1 MQDNDFWI
9 GQEQIPVDL
18 SLLLTYSNDEDYWY
32 APGEYALRV
41 YTVDTLNTNFARP
54 CFAFGERTSNPEMED
69 VSGAIENTLHE
80 LLDSG
85 ATPEDVYRIMGLV
98 KESELSPE
106 TKEADSY
113 LPIDLGYCIDGN
125 IVSYEAVPE
134 SVATVPEN
142 VDYPRYAEA
151 MESHVPLPI
160 ATQIAKHDFS
170 HRQADILMEAARN
183 PHVSPETLET
193 IADKTLSSGKMRGLL
208 DIASVGKNPLDFHNM
223 DEQTLKAAVSVLFH
237 GGKDLPVTELD
248 LAQLR
253 SVDLALMDGASPA
266 EAMRAAEKSASAE
279 PEVPAASLASEADAM
294 RLTEHE
300 YNGFQANAIIAA
312 ALNPAVGED
321 VLDALATPKYT
332 AAQMTA
338 IAKIAIRGGDFARF
352 LDPQMDAR
360 RMEAAY
366 LVVAHG
372 GSDLPVEHLSRSQ
385 LLTINNIL
393 LRGHIPYETVRA
405 IAKPAFTP
413 ESMEVIAAAMEN
425 ARHDPYTGEHS
436 LTEAQVA
443 RIMNPEYRPEQ
454 QIALLTAMRGQ
465 TPVADL
471 SDADF
476 AGLFPASL
484 SVEQMSA
491 CAYAVNRCG
500 YNSPLLM
507 MTMQACADMNAQQ
520 LMAVFDATAAE
531 FSDATMAKVS
541 TILMHTPALTSQQM
555 RYLLAEARDG
565 TPFPALES
573 MKEHLLAQVEPEKAQ
588 VTETGIKSE
597 SRDMASGK
605 EALAEQAGLDG
616 TQKINQ
622 NKEME

>member
-1 MQDNDFWI
+1 M
-9 GQEQIPVDL
+9 
-18 SLLLTYSNDEDYWY
+18 
-32 APGEYALRV
+32 
-41 YTVDTLNTNFARP
+41 
-54 CFAFGERTSNPEMED
+54 
-69 VSGAIENTLHE
+69 
-80 LLDSG
+80 
-85 ATPEDVYRIMGLV
+85 TPDG
-98 KESELSPE
+98 KTFDPE
-106 TKEADSY
+106 TVTDKQLVQYEQAIDRGLTEAD
-113 LPIDLGYCIDGN
+113 
-125 IVSYEAVPE
+125 V
-134 SVATVPEN
+134 
-142 VDYPRYAEA
+142 
-151 MESHVPLPI
+151 
-160 ATQIAKHDFS
+160 
-170 HRQADILMEAARN
+170 
-183 PHVSPETLET
+183 
-193 IADKTLSSGKMRGLL
+193 
-208 DIASVGKNPLDFHNM
+208 
-223 DEQTLKAAVSVLFH
+223 
-237 GGKDLPVTELD
+237 
-248 LAQLR
+248 
-253 SVDLALMDGASPA
+253 
-266 EAMRAAEKSASAE
+266 
-279 PEVPAASLASEADAM
+279 M

-393 LRGHIPYETVRA
+393 LQGHIPYETVRA

-465 TPVADL
+465 TPVAEL

-500 YNSPLLM
+500 YNTPLLM

-555 RYLLAEARDG
+555 HYLLAEARDG

-573 MKEHLLAQVEPEKAQ
+573 MKEHLLAQAEPEKAL
-588 VTETGIKSE
+588 VAETGVKSE

-605 EALAEQAGLDG
+605 EALAEQAGLDD
-616 TQKINQ
+616 TKKINQ

>member
-1 MQDNDFWI
+1 MPDNDFWI

-18 SLLLTYSNDEDYWY
+18 SLLLTYHNDEDYWY

-54 CFAFGERTSNPEMED
+54 CFALGERKFDPEMED

-183 PHVSPETLET
+183 PHVSSETLET
-193 IADKTLSSGKMRGLL
+193 IASRIRKRQMAPCDKAVSWAERRTPMTPDGKTFDPETVTDKQLVQYEQAIDRGL
-208 DIASVGKNPLDFHNM
+208 
-223 DEQTLKAAVSVLFH
+223 T
-237 GGKDLPVTELD
+237 
-248 LAQLR
+248 
-253 SVDLALMDGASPA
+253 
-266 EAMRAAEKSASAE
+266 
-279 PEVPAASLASEADAM
+279 EADAM

-393 LRGHIPYETVRA
+393 LQGHIPYETVRA

-443 RIMNPEYRPEQ
+443 RIMNPEYRPGQ

-500 YNSPLLM
+500 YNAPLLM

-573 MKEHLLAQVEPEKAQ
+573 MKEHLLAQVEPEKAL
-588 VTETGIKSE
+588 VAETGVKSE

>member
-1 MQDNDFWI
+1 M
-9 GQEQIPVDL
+9 
-18 SLLLTYSNDEDYWY
+18 
-32 APGEYALRV
+32 
-41 YTVDTLNTNFARP
+41 
-54 CFAFGERTSNPEMED
+54 
-69 VSGAIENTLHE
+69 
-80 LLDSG
+80 
-85 ATPEDVYRIMGLV
+85 TPDG
-98 KESELSPE
+98 KTFDPE
-106 TKEADSY
+106 TVTDKQLVQYEQA
-113 LPIDLGYCIDGN
+113 ID
-125 IVSYEAVPE
+125 
-134 SVATVPEN
+134 
-142 VDYPRYAEA
+142 
-151 MESHVPLPI
+151 
-160 ATQIAKHDFS
+160 
-170 HRQADILMEAARN
+170 
-183 PHVSPETLET
+183 
-193 IADKTLSSGKMRGLL
+193 RGL
-208 DIASVGKNPLDFHNM
+208 
-223 DEQTLKAAVSVLFH
+223 T
-237 GGKDLPVTELD
+237 
-248 LAQLR
+248 
-253 SVDLALMDGASPA
+253 
-266 EAMRAAEKSASAE
+266 
-279 PEVPAASLASEADAM
+279 EADAM

-372 GSDLPVEHLSRSQ
+372 GSDLPVERLSRSQ

-393 LRGHIPYETVRA
+393 LQGHIPYETVRA

-500 YNSPLLM
+500 YNAPLLM
-507 MTMQACADMNAQQ
+507 MTMQACADMNA
-520 LMAVFDATAAE
+520 
-531 FSDATMAKVS
+531 
-541 TILMHTPALTSQQM
+541 
-555 RYLLAEARDG
+555 
-565 TPFPALES
+565 
-573 MKEHLLAQVEPEKAQ
+573 
-588 VTETGIKSE
+588 
-597 SRDMASGK
+597 
-605 EALAEQAGLDG
+605 
-616 TQKINQ
+616 
-622 NKEME
+622 

>member
-1 MQDNDFWI
+1 M
-9 GQEQIPVDL
+9 
-18 SLLLTYSNDEDYWY
+18 
-32 APGEYALRV
+32 
-41 YTVDTLNTNFARP
+41 
-54 CFAFGERTSNPEMED
+54 
-69 VSGAIENTLHE
+69 
-80 LLDSG
+80 
-85 ATPEDVYRIMGLV
+85 TPDG
-98 KESELSPE
+98 KTFDPE
-106 TKEADSY
+106 TVTDKQLVQYEQA
-113 LPIDLGYCIDGN
+113 ID
-125 IVSYEAVPE
+125 
-134 SVATVPEN
+134 
-142 VDYPRYAEA
+142 
-151 MESHVPLPI
+151 
-160 ATQIAKHDFS
+160 
-170 HRQADILMEAARN
+170 
-183 PHVSPETLET
+183 
-193 IADKTLSSGKMRGLL
+193 RGL
-208 DIASVGKNPLDFHNM
+208 
-223 DEQTLKAAVSVLFH
+223 T
-237 GGKDLPVTELD
+237 
-248 LAQLR
+248 
-253 SVDLALMDGASPA
+253 
-266 EAMRAAEKSASAE
+266 
-279 PEVPAASLASEADAM
+279 EADAM

-372 GSDLPVEHLSRSQ
+372 GSDLPVERLSRSQ

-393 LRGHIPYETVRA
+393 LRGHIPYET
-405 IAKPAFTP
+405 
-413 ESMEVIAAAMEN
+413 AMEN

-500 YNSPLLM
+500 YNTPLLM

-573 MKEHLLAQVEPEKAQ
+573 MKEHLLAQAEPEKAQ
-588 VTETGIKSE
+588 VIETGVKSE

-605 EALAEQAGLDG
+605 EALAEQTGLDS

>member
-1 MQDNDFWI
+1 M
-9 GQEQIPVDL
+9 
-18 SLLLTYSNDEDYWY
+18 
-32 APGEYALRV
+32 
-41 YTVDTLNTNFARP
+41 
-54 CFAFGERTSNPEMED
+54 
-69 VSGAIENTLHE
+69 
-80 LLDSG
+80 
-85 ATPEDVYRIMGLV
+85 TPDG
-98 KESELSPE
+98 KTFDPE
-106 TKEADSY
+106 TVTDKQLVQYEQA
-113 LPIDLGYCIDGN
+113 ID
-125 IVSYEAVPE
+125 
-134 SVATVPEN
+134 
-142 VDYPRYAEA
+142 
-151 MESHVPLPI
+151 
-160 ATQIAKHDFS
+160 
-170 HRQADILMEAARN
+170 
-183 PHVSPETLET
+183 
-193 IADKTLSSGKMRGLL
+193 RGL
-208 DIASVGKNPLDFHNM
+208 
-223 DEQTLKAAVSVLFH
+223 T
-237 GGKDLPVTELD
+237 
-248 LAQLR
+248 
-253 SVDLALMDGASPA
+253 
-266 EAMRAAEKSASAE
+266 
-279 PEVPAASLASEADAM
+279 EADAM

-312 ALNPAVGED
+312 ALNPAVGEG

-372 GSDLPVEHLSRSQ
+372 GSDLPVERLSRSQ

-393 LRGHIPYETVRA
+393 LQGHIPYETVRA

-500 YNSPLLM
+500 YYNTPLLM

-531 FSDATMAKVS
+531 LSDATMAKVS

-555 RYLLAEARDG
+555 CYLLAEARDG

-573 MKEHLLAQVEPEKAQ
+573 MKEHLLAQV
-588 VTETGIKSE
+588 TETGVKSE

-605 EALAEQAGLDG
+605 EALAEQAGLDD
-616 TQKINQ
+616 TKKINQ

>member
-1 MQDNDFWI
+1 MTPDGKTFDSETVTDKQLV
-9 GQEQIPVDL
+9 QYEQ
-18 SLLLTYSNDEDYWY
+18 
-32 APGEYALRV
+32 
-41 YTVDTLNTNFARP
+41 
-54 CFAFGERTSNPEMED
+54 
-69 VSGAIENTLHE
+69 AI
-80 LLDSG
+80 D
-85 ATPEDVYRIMGLV
+85 
-98 KESELSPE
+98 
-106 TKEADSY
+106 
-113 LPIDLGYCIDGN
+113 
-125 IVSYEAVPE
+125 
-134 SVATVPEN
+134 
-142 VDYPRYAEA
+142 
-151 MESHVPLPI
+151 
-160 ATQIAKHDFS
+160 
-170 HRQADILMEAARN
+170 
-183 PHVSPETLET
+183 
-193 IADKTLSSGKMRGLL
+193 RGL
-208 DIASVGKNPLDFHNM
+208 
-223 DEQTLKAAVSVLFH
+223 T
-237 GGKDLPVTELD
+237 
-248 LAQLR
+248 
-253 SVDLALMDGASPA
+253 
-266 EAMRAAEKSASAE
+266 
-279 PEVPAASLASEADAM
+279 EADAM

-372 GSDLPVEHLSRSQ
+372 GSDLPVERLSRSQ

-393 LRGHIPYETVRA
+393 LQGLLPYETVRA

-500 YNSPLLM
+500 YNTPLLM

-573 MKEHLLAQVEPEKAQ
+573 MKEHLLAQAEPEKAL
-588 VTETGIKSE
+588 VAETGVKSE

-605 EALAEQAGLDG
+605 EALAEQTGLDG

>member
-1 MQDNDFWI
+1 MDTLRGYSGWGGCADAFSDKPEWRTI
-9 GQEQIPVDL
+9 RDAIEQA
-18 SLLLTYSNDEDYWY
+18 LTPE
-32 APGEYALRV
+32 EYAQARASTLTAY
-41 YTVDTLNTNFARP
+41 YTPGPVVKAMWDALDIGPTPIQVLEPGCGTGNFMAGIP
-54 CFAFGERTSNPEMED
+54 DDVAAH
-69 VSGAIENTLHE
+69 VSG
-80 LLDSG
+80 
-85 ATPEDVYRIMGLV
+85 V
-98 KESELSPE
+98 
-106 TKEADSY
+106 
-113 LPIDLGYCIDGN
+113 
-125 IVSYEAVPE
+125 
-134 SVATVPEN
+134 
-142 VDYPRYAEA
+142 
-151 MESHVPLPI
+151 
-160 ATQIAKHDFS
+160 
-170 HRQADILMEAARN
+170 
-183 PHVSPETLET
+183 
-193 IADKTLSSGKMRGLL
+193 
-208 DIASVGKNPLDFHNM
+208 
-223 DEQTLKAAVSVLFH
+223 
-237 GGKDLPVTELD
+237 ELD
-248 LAQLR
+248 
-253 SVDLALMDGASPA
+253 PI
-266 EAMRAAEKSASAE
+266 SA
-279 PEVPAASLASEADAM
+279 
-294 RLTEHE
+294 R
-300 YNGFQANAIIAA
+300 IAA

-372 GSDLPVEHLSRSQ
+372 GSDLPVERLSRSQ

-393 LRGHIPYETVRA
+393 LQGLLPYETVRA

-454 QIALLTAMRGQ
+454 QIALLAAMRGQ

-500 YNSPLLM
+500 YNAPLLM

-573 MKEHLLAQVEPEKAQ
+573 MKDYLLAQVEPEKAQ
-588 VTETGIKSE
+588 VAETGVKSE

-605 EALAEQAGLDG
+605 EALAEQTGLDS

>member
-1 MQDNDFWI
+1 M
-9 GQEQIPVDL
+9 
-18 SLLLTYSNDEDYWY
+18 
-32 APGEYALRV
+32 
-41 YTVDTLNTNFARP
+41 
-54 CFAFGERTSNPEMED
+54 
-69 VSGAIENTLHE
+69 
-80 LLDSG
+80 
-85 ATPEDVYRIMGLV
+85 TPDG
-98 KESELSPE
+98 KTFDPE
-106 TKEADSY
+106 TVTDKQLVQYEQA
-113 LPIDLGYCIDGN
+113 ID
-125 IVSYEAVPE
+125 
-134 SVATVPEN
+134 
-142 VDYPRYAEA
+142 
-151 MESHVPLPI
+151 
-160 ATQIAKHDFS
+160 
-170 HRQADILMEAARN
+170 
-183 PHVSPETLET
+183 
-193 IADKTLSSGKMRGLL
+193 RGL
-208 DIASVGKNPLDFHNM
+208 
-223 DEQTLKAAVSVLFH
+223 T
-237 GGKDLPVTELD
+237 
-248 LAQLR
+248 
-253 SVDLALMDGASPA
+253 
-266 EAMRAAEKSASAE
+266 
-279 PEVPAASLASEADAM
+279 EADAM

-312 ALNPAVGED
+312 ALNPAVGEN

-352 LDPQMDAR
+352 LNPQMDAR

-366 LVVAHG
+366 LVVAH
-372 GSDLPVEHLSRSQ
+372 LPVEHLSRSQ
-385 LLTINNIL
+385 LLTINNLLLQGIL
-393 LRGHIPYETVRA
+393 PYETVRA

-500 YNSPLLM
+500 FNAPLLM
-507 MTMQACADMNAQQ
+507 MTMQVCAGMNAQQ
-520 LMAVFDATAAE
+520 LMSVFDATAAE
-531 FSDATMAKVS
+531 LSDATMAKVS
-541 TILMHTPALTSQQM
+541 TILMYTPALTSQQM
-555 RYLLAEARDG
+555 RYLLAEAKDG

-573 MKEHLLAQVEPEKAQ
+573 MKEHLLAQAEPEKTQ

-605 EALAEQAGLDG
+605 EALAERAGLDG
-616 TQKINQ
+616 TPKINQ

>member
-1 MQDNDFWI
+1 M
-9 GQEQIPVDL
+9 
-18 SLLLTYSNDEDYWY
+18 
-32 APGEYALRV
+32 
-41 YTVDTLNTNFARP
+41 
-54 CFAFGERTSNPEMED
+54 
-69 VSGAIENTLHE
+69 
-80 LLDSG
+80 
-85 ATPEDVYRIMGLV
+85 TPDG
-98 KESELSPE
+98 KTFDPE
-106 TKEADSY
+106 TVTDKQLVQYEQA
-113 LPIDLGYCIDGN
+113 ID
-125 IVSYEAVPE
+125 
-134 SVATVPEN
+134 
-142 VDYPRYAEA
+142 
-151 MESHVPLPI
+151 
-160 ATQIAKHDFS
+160 
-170 HRQADILMEAARN
+170 
-183 PHVSPETLET
+183 
-193 IADKTLSSGKMRGLL
+193 RGL
-208 DIASVGKNPLDFHNM
+208 
-223 DEQTLKAAVSVLFH
+223 T
-237 GGKDLPVTELD
+237 
-248 LAQLR
+248 
-253 SVDLALMDGASPA
+253 
-266 EAMRAAEKSASAE
+266 
-279 PEVPAASLASEADAM
+279 EADAI

-312 ALNPAVGED
+312 A
-321 VLDALATPKYT
+321 
-332 AAQMTA
+332 
-338 IAKIAIRGGDFARF
+338 
-352 LDPQMDAR
+352 
-360 RMEAAY
+360 
-366 LVVAHG
+366 
-372 GSDLPVEHLSRSQ
+372 
-385 LLTINNIL
+385 
-393 LRGHIPYETVRA
+393 
-405 IAKPAFTP
+405 
-413 ESMEVIAAAMEN
+413 MEN
-425 ARHDPYTGEHS
+425 VRHDPYTGEHS

-500 YNSPLLM
+500 YNTPLLM

-573 MKEHLLAQVEPEKAQ
+573 MKEHLLAQAEPEKAQ

-605 EALAEQAGLDG
+605 EALAEQTGLDS

>member
-1 MQDNDFWI
+1 MEPKPKERIVF
-9 GQEQIPVDL
+9 
-18 SLLLTYSNDEDYWY
+18 DEDLYY
-32 APGEYALRV
+32 GDEGE
-41 YTVDTLNTNFARP
+41 
-54 CFAFGERTSNPEMED
+54 EM
-69 VSGAIENTLHE
+69 AIN
-80 LLDSG
+80 D
-85 ATPEDVYRIMGLV
+85 
-98 KESELSPE
+98 
-106 TKEADSY
+106 
-113 LPIDLGYCIDGN
+113 
-125 IVSYEAVPE
+125 
-134 SVATVPEN
+134 
-142 VDYPRYAEA
+142 
-151 MESHVPLPI
+151 
-160 ATQIAKHDFS
+160 
-170 HRQADILMEAARN
+170 LMER
-183 PHVSPETLET
+183 
-193 IADKTLSSGKMRGLL
+193 DGLTEGE
-208 DIASVGKNPLDFHNM
+208 VREDFTD
-223 DEQTLKAAVSVLFH
+223 DEIFNHQMEM
-237 GGKDLPVTELD
+237 KDFDYE
-248 LAQLR
+248 
-253 SVDLALMDGASPA
+253 
-266 EAMRAAEKSASAE
+266 EEMRALAAFFNGEKS
-279 PEVPAASLASEADAM
+279 D
-294 RLTEHE
+294 
-300 YNGFQANAIIAA
+300 
-312 ALNPAVGED
+312 
-321 VLDALATPKYT
+321 
-332 AAQMTA
+332 
-338 IAKIAIRGGDFARF
+338 
-352 LDPQMDAR
+352 
-360 RMEAAY
+360 MEAAY

-372 GSDLPVEHLSRSQ
+372 GSDLPVERLSRSQ

-393 LRGHIPYETVRA
+393 LQGHIPYETVRA

-425 ARHDPYTGEHS
+425 ARHAPYTGEHS

-500 YNSPLLM
+500 YNTPLLM

-573 MKEHLLAQVEPEKAQ
+573 MKEHLLAQAEPEKAQ

-605 EALAEQAGLDG
+605 EALAEQTGLDG

>member
-1 MQDNDFWI
+1 M
-9 GQEQIPVDL
+9 
-18 SLLLTYSNDEDYWY
+18 
-32 APGEYALRV
+32 
-41 YTVDTLNTNFARP
+41 
-54 CFAFGERTSNPEMED
+54 
-69 VSGAIENTLHE
+69 
-80 LLDSG
+80 
-85 ATPEDVYRIMGLV
+85 TPAGKTFD
-98 KESELSPE
+98 PE
-106 TKEADSY
+106 TVTDKQLVQYEQA
-113 LPIDLGYCIDGN
+113 ID
-125 IVSYEAVPE
+125 
-134 SVATVPEN
+134 
-142 VDYPRYAEA
+142 
-151 MESHVPLPI
+151 
-160 ATQIAKHDFS
+160 
-170 HRQADILMEAARN
+170 
-183 PHVSPETLET
+183 
-193 IADKTLSSGKMRGLL
+193 RGL
-208 DIASVGKNPLDFHNM
+208 
-223 DEQTLKAAVSVLFH
+223 T
-237 GGKDLPVTELD
+237 
-248 LAQLR
+248 
-253 SVDLALMDGASPA
+253 
-266 EAMRAAEKSASAE
+266 
-279 PEVPAASLASEADAM
+279 EADAM

-312 ALNPAVGED
+312 VLNPAVGED

-372 GSDLPVEHLSRSQ
+372 GSDLPVERLSRSQ
-385 LLTINNIL
+385 LLTIN
-393 LRGHIPYETVRA
+393 TVRA

-425 ARHDPYTGEHS
+425 TRHDPYTGEHS

-500 YNSPLLM
+500 YNAPLLM

-555 RYLLAEARDG
+555 RYLLAEARNG

-573 MKEHLLAQVEPEKAQ
+573 MKEHLLAQAEPEKAQ
-588 VTETGIKSE
+588 VTETGVKSE

-605 EALAEQAGLDG
+605 EALAEQTGLDG